1 MSLNV
6 KYLHSHNPYTDEC
19 ILSNTLGCYWPN
31 CSIKARWHVSLF
43 FETKVAYQVYN
54 IYIKSNIYLKDKDHF
69 DIDNCQNKE
78 AGRYITFAEVFWS
91 QVKLK
96 LVSVDKKQ
104 RPYLMHLCTCAWFT
118 NTSMPLLIALLPYV
132 PCRVIF
138 FIYYLWFRWWRTW
151 NFILM
156 RFWMSRY
163 NLR

>member
-1 MSLNV
+1 MSSICTVIIHTLTNV
-6 KYLHSHNPYTDEC
+6 SFQNY
-19 ILSNTLGCYWPN
+19 TLGCYWLN

-43 FETKVAYQVYN
+43 FETKAAYQVYN

-78 AGRYITFAEVFWS
+78 AGIYITFAEVFWS

-104 RPYLMHLCTCAWFT
+104 RPYLMHLCTSAWFT
-118 NTSMPLLIALLPYV
+118 NTSMPLLITLLPYV

-138 FIYYLWFRWWRTW
+138 FH
-151 NFILM
+151 ILFM
-156 RFWMSRY
+156 V
-163 NLR
+163 